1 MSAGALAAPKSRLFA
16 DFLRRNFYFTM
27 ALVISASI
35 VYGFAQTFAAGIIH
49 PPYPRPW
56 ILHLHAIAFSTW
68 LAIFIAQ
75 TALIRNRNVRL
86 HRTLGTFGLA
96 FGAMIPVVALAVSLT
111 MDRLDIQHSL
121 MHHPQFLAIQLND
134 IVGFSVLF
142 ALAAL
147 LRRKP
152 EYHRRLMF
160 LAICYLTDAGF
171 DRWPMFGPIFERSAT
186 LGFAVTYLVV
196 DTLVLCGIARDWIVD
211 RKVGVVYRYALPF
224 FFATQATAL
233 TLYAAAPAWWVA
245 LCHTLIGA

>member
-1 MSAGALAAPKSRLFA
+1 
-16 DFLRRNFYFTM
+16 M

-142 ALAAL
+142 AL
-147 LRRKP
+147 
-152 EYHRRLMF
+152 
-160 LAICYLTDAGF
+160 
-171 DRWPMFGPIFERSAT
+171 
-186 LGFAVTYLVV
+186 
-196 DTLVLCGIARDWIVD
+196 CGV
-211 RKVGVVYRYALPF
+211 
-224 FFATQATAL
+224 
-233 TLYAAAPAWWVA
+233 AAAQTGVSSPAHVFSN
-245 LCHTLIGA
+245 LLSDGCRL